1 MISDMFFLS
10 KFSRTGVFTLP
21 ANDPKSLVTSIAVG
35 VTRRWTMAKHVDAKG
50 NLNHFC
56 SQKRNVGVSILRLGM
71 RITFITCLVPPL

>member
-10 KFSRTGVFTLP
+10 KFSRTGVFTPP
-21 ANDPKSLVTSIAVG
+21 ANNTKSLVSQAIAVG

-71 RITFITCLVPPL
+71 RITTFLVPLL